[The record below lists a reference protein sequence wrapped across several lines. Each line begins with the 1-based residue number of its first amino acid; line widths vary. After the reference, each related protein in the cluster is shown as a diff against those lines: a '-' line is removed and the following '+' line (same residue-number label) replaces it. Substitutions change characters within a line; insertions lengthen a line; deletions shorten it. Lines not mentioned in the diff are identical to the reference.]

1 MPDTPDD
8 FERFRGYL
16 RYLAR
21 TQFDERLRDRLDPS
35 DIVQQSMLQAHAA
48 RDEFR
53 GTTDAERC
61 AWLRQILARVLTHAV
76 RDNTRQ
82 RRDVVRER
90 RLEQRLAASS
100 LRLGGLL
107 EADGPSPG
115 SAAVVEERAVRLG
128 SALDALPD
136 EQREAIT
143 RHYLLGESPAEVA
156 AAMDRTGA
164 SVAGLLR
171 RGLATLRE
179 TAAVG

>member
-16 RYLAR
+16 RFLAR
-21 TQFDERLRDRLDPS
+21 TQLDERLRDRLDPS
-35 DIVQQSMLQAHAA
+35 DVVQQSLLQAHAA
-48 RDEFR
+48 RDDFR

-61 AWLRQILARVLTHAV
+61 VWLRQILARVLTHAV

-82 RRDVVRER
+82 RRDVFRER

-100 LRLGGLL
+100 LRLGGMLA
-107 EADGPSPG
+107 ADVPSP
-115 SAAVVEERAVRLG
+115 STDAVRDERAVRLG
-128 SALDALPD
+128 AALDDLPD
-136 EQREAIT
+136 DQREAVT
-143 RHYLLGESPAEVA
+143 RHYLLGEPPDVIA
-156 AAMDRTGA
+156 AAMGRTGP

-171 RGLATLRE
+171 RGLANLRE